1 MTHPT
6 CEDVINHA
14 WTEVRTIGGPMFVL
28 FEKIKQCRMALVG
41 WSRATFGNSKTKL
54 KEKHQ
59 ILQELS
65 SSNRAENLHEI

>member
-28 FEKIKQCRMALVG
+28 FEKIKQRHMALVR
-41 WSRATFGNSKTKL
+41 WSRAMFGNSKIKL

-59 ILQELS
+59 ILQELF
-65 SSNRAENLHEI
+65 SSNRAKNLHEI